1 MNNWGQLGVFDL
13 ETTGVDVDTA
23 RIVSACVAILD
34 PDGSV
39 VARWDWLADP
49 GVDIPAGASA
59 VHGITTERAQAMGR
73 QAKDV
78 VAEITQSLKVLF
90 ALGVPL
96 VVYNAP
102 YDLSLLDRECRRYGI
117 DPVTTAT
124 PVIDPLVLDKVVDK
138 YRKGKRTLEVTAAQ
152 YRVELDDAHDAGAD
166 AIAAGRV
173 ALALGAAYPQQL
185 DLPLAELHQR
195 QIAWY
200 AEQAA
205 SFADY
210 IRRVKGDQD
219 FVADTEWPI
228 RSTDHPTS
236 IQDTQPIPAPS
247 PRPSYRVPHLDFDT
261 GVLVLD
267 RPALEAPPVRASE
280 SVSEIEEVTFDDV
293 EPSLS
298 DSVVNPVAD
307 ADAEPVFEPL
317 SLVKPLPEESG
328 EPDEADGTQPAQ
340 DYADAAA
347 QPELLWGDLDIDTT
361 APEPEFESVEFSIDT
376 QSIAS
381 EPVTADSVVPD
392 SVVPGEDT
400 PVDDTPVDGA
410 PAERPTL
417 RPTVLRVA
425 AAIINDAEGRTLLV
439 RKRGSST
446 FMQAGG
452 KIERGESAVDA
463 LSRELLEEVGL
474 ELDLGATEYLGSFRA
489 DAANEP
495 DTVIRAEV
503 FALTT
508 TADLVASDEIE
519 ELLWIDT
526 DEPAGVQLAPLTR
539 DTILP
544 LWVTRR
550 ATGI

>member
-49 GVDIPAGASA
+49 GIDIPAGASA
-59 VHGITTERAQAMGR
+59 VHGITTERARALGR
-73 QAKDV
+73 PALQV
-78 VAEITQSLKVLF
+78 VNEISQSLRVLF

-102 YDLSLLDRECRRYGI
+102 YDLTLLDRECRRYGLE
-117 DPVTTAT
+117 PLEAAA
-124 PVIDPLVLDKVVDK
+124 PVIDPLVLDKVVDRF
-138 YRKGKRTLEVTAAQ
+138 RKGKRTLEVTAAL
-152 YRVELDDAHDAGAD
+152 YAVELDDAHDAGAD

-173 ALALGAAYPQQL
+173 ALALGAAYPAQL
-185 DLPLAELHQR
+185 DVPLAELHASQVG
-195 QIAWY
+195 WY

-228 RSTDHPTS
+228 RATEYPTS
-236 IQDTQPIPAPS
+236 IQDTQPIPVPS

-267 RPALEAPPVRASE
+267 RPALEASAVRASE
-280 SVSEIEEVTFDDV
+280 GDSTIESVQPEEPVASEPDDEPAYEPLVLVQPLPGESDDVDDAEEPLNDSPAESELSAPISNDPDSETEETEETEETDV
-293 EPSLS
+293 EP
-298 DSVVNPVAD
+298 DSK
-307 ADAEPVFEPL
+307 EP
-317 SLVKPLPEESG
+317 
-328 EPDEADGTQPAQ
+328 
-340 DYADAAA
+340 
-347 QPELLWGDLDIDTT
+347 
-361 APEPEFESVEFSIDT
+361 
-376 QSIAS
+376 
-381 EPVTADSVVPD
+381 TADSESS
-392 SVVPGEDT
+392 SVEGSI
-400 PVDDTPVDGA
+400 
-410 PAERPTL
+410 PAERPKRPKL

-425 AAIINDAEGRTLLV
+425 AAIITDADGRTLLV
-439 RKRGSST
+439 RKRGSSS

-489 DAANEP
+489 DAVNEP
-495 DTVIRAEV
+495 GTVIRAEV

-508 TADLVASDEIE
+508 TVELVASEEIE

-526 DEPAGVQLAPLTR
+526 DAPDGVQLAPLTR

-550 ATGI
+550 ASGA

>member
-1 MNNWGQLGVFDL
+1 M
-13 ETTGVDVDTA
+13 
-23 RIVSACVAILD
+23 
-34 PDGSV
+34 
-39 VARWDWLADP
+39 
-49 GVDIPAGASA
+49 
-59 VHGITTERAQAMGR
+59 
-73 QAKDV
+73 
-78 VAEITQSLKVLF
+78 LF

-102 YDLSLLDRECRRYGI
+102 YDLTLLDRECRRYGI
-117 DPVTTAT
+117 DPLTTAA

-138 YRKGKRTLEVTAAQ
+138 YRKGKRTLEVTAALYGVQ
-152 YRVELDDAHDAGAD
+152 LDGAHDSGAD

-173 ALALGAAYPQQL
+173 ALALGALYPQQL
-185 DLPLAELHQR
+185 DVPLADLHQG
-195 QIAWY
+195 QVTWY

-205 SFADY
+205 SFTDY

-228 RSTDHPTS
+228 QATDHPTS
-236 IQDTQPIPAPS
+236 ILDTQPIPAPS

-261 GVLVLD
+261 GVLVFD
-267 RPALEAPPVRASE
+267 RPALEAPPVRATE
-280 SVSEIEEVTFDDV
+280 SVSEIDEVTFDDLDLTATESTGEPAYEPLLLV
-293 EPSLS
+293 EPLPGGSAEF
-298 DSVVNPVAD
+298 D
-307 ADAEPVFEPL
+307 DAEAL
-317 SLVKPLPEESG
+317 
-328 EPDEADGTQPAQ
+328 Q
-340 DYADAAA
+340 DYSEAAA
-347 QPELLWGDLDIDTT
+347 QPELLWRDLDLDTT
-361 APEPEFESVEFSIDT
+361 EQDAAPVEPTIEPDPDPEAAEPASAADIIAGDGLSVER
-376 QSIAS
+376 
-381 EPVTADSVVPD
+381 
-392 SVVPGEDT
+392 
-400 PVDDTPVDGA
+400 
-410 PAERPTL
+410 PAL

-425 AAIINDAEGRTLLV
+425 AAIITDADGRTLLV

-526 DEPAGVQLAPLTR
+526 DEPTGVQLAPLTR

-550 ATGI
+550 ASGV